1 MELYLDL
8 RSQPCRSV
16 FMFAKLNA
24 IPFDFK
30 LVDLAK
36 GEQYGEEFGKISP
49 VRKVPVM
56 KDGDFVLT
64 ESVAILQ
71 YLAEKHASRLPD
83 HWYPADLRQ
92 RARVNEYLSWQ
103 QMNLRAHGSKVFLL
117 KVGRRHYPFNT
128 SLSTSALYVRVF
140 VEELSQTVDVLDK
153 YFLGEKLFLCGASI
167 SLADLVA
174 VAEIMQPVS
183 SGVDVFSGRPKLS
196 AWCERVKKEVGVA
209 LFDEANAAIMTSGGV
224 PQSLREAGL
233 PQIFKDKFKKTFL

>member
-117 KVGRRHYPFNT
+117 KVGLDSY
-128 SLSTSALYVRVF
+128 
-140 VEELSQTVDVLDK
+140 ELSQTVDVLDK

>member
-8 RSQPCRSV
+8 RSQPCRSL
-16 FMFAKLNA
+16 FMFAKANA
-24 IPFDFK
+24 IPFQFK

-49 VRKVPVM
+49 IRKVPVM

-71 YLAEKHASRLPD
+71 YLVEKHASFLAD

-117 KVGRRHYPFNT
+117 KNMYPVVMGQEVPEDKM
-128 SLSTSALYVRVF
+128 SSA
-140 VEELSQTVDVLDK
+140 VEELTQAVDILEN
-153 YFLGEKLFLCGASI
+153 YFLGESLFLCGASI
-167 SLADLVA
+167 SLADVVA
-174 VAEIMQPVS
+174 MAEIMQPVS
-183 SGVDVFSGRPKLS
+183 SGVDVFSTRPKLS
-196 AWCERVKKEVGVA
+196 AWRERVKKEVGVA
-209 LFDEANAAIMTSGGV
+209 LFDEAHAAIMTSGGV
-224 PQSLREAGL
+224 AQTLREGGL
-233 PQIFKDKFKKTFL
+233 PQIFKDKFKKAFL

>member
-8 RSQPCRSV
+8 RSQPCRSL
-16 FMFAKLNA
+16 FMFAKVNA
-24 IPFDFK
+24 IPFEFK

-49 VRKVPVM
+49 IRKVPVM

-71 YLAEKHASRLPD
+71 YLAEKHASFLPD

-117 KVGRRHYPFNT
+117 KNMYPLVMGHEVPEDKM
-128 SLSTSALYVRVF
+128 SSA
-140 VEELSQTVDVLDK
+140 VEELTQAVDVLEK
-153 YFLGEKLFLCGASI
+153 HFLGESLFLCGASI

-174 VAEIMQPVS
+174 MAEIMQPVS
-183 SGVDVFSGRPKLS
+183 SGVDVFSERTKLS
-196 AWCERVKKEVGVA
+196 AWRERVKKEVGVA
-209 LFDEANAAIMTSGGV
+209 LFDEVNAAIMTSGAV
-224 PQSLREAGL
+224 AQTLREGGL

>member
-117 KVGRRHYPFNT
+117 KVGVPT
-128 SLSTSALYVRVF
+128 
-140 VEELSQTVDVLDK
+140 ELSQTVDVLDK

>member
-8 RSQPCRSV
+8 RSQPCRSL
-16 FMFAKLNA
+16 FMFARVNA

-49 VRKVPVM
+49 IRKVPVM

-64 ESVAILQ
+64 ESIAILQ
-71 YLAEKHASRLPD
+71 YLAEKHASSLPD
-83 HWYPADLRQ
+83 HWYPADLQQ

-117 KVGRRHYPFNT
+117 KNMYPLVMGQEVPEDKM
-128 SLSTSALYVRVF
+128 SSA
-140 VEELSQTVDVLDK
+140 VEEINQTVDVLEK
-153 YFLGEKLFLCGASI
+153 HFLGESLFLCGASI

-196 AWCERVKKEVGVA
+196 AWRERVKKEIGVA
-209 LFDEANAAIMTSGGV
+209 LFDEANAAIMASGGV
-224 PQSLREAGL
+224 THSLRERDL
-233 PQIFKDKFKKTFL
+233 PQIFKDKFKKAFM

>member
-117 KVGRRHYPFNT
+117 KSKVC
-128 SLSTSALYVRVF
+128 VF

>member
-1 MELYLDL
+1 MELYMDL
-8 RSQPCRSV
+8 LSQPCRSV

-30 LVDLAK
+30 MVDLAK

-56 KDGDFVLT
+56 KDGDFILT

-71 YLAEKHASRLPD
+71 YLAEKHASRIPD

-117 KVGRRHYPFNT
+117 KNMYPLVMGQPVPKDKM
-128 SLSTSALYVRVF
+128 SSV
-140 VEELSQTVDVLDK
+140 VEELSQTVDVLEK
-153 YFLGEKLFLCGASI
+153 YFLGENLFLCGASI

-196 AWCERVKKEVGVA
+196 AWRERVKEEVGVA

-224 PQSLREAGL
+224 AQSLREAGL
-233 PQIFKDKFKKTFL
+233 PQIFKDKFKKTFS

>member
-16 FMFAKLNA
+16 FMFARVNA
-24 IPFDFK
+24 IPFEFK

-36 GEQYGEEFGKISP
+36 GEQYSEEFSKISP

-117 KVGRRHYPFNT
+117 KNMYPVVMGQEVPGDKMSSAVG
-128 SLSTSALYVRVF
+128 
-140 VEELSQTVDVLDK
+140 ELTQSVDTLEK
-153 YFLGEKLFLCGASI
+153 HFLGERLFLCGPSI

-196 AWCERVKKEVGVA
+196 AWRDRVKEVVGAA
-209 LFDEANAAIMTSGGV
+209 LFDEANAAIMIPGGTA
-224 PQSLREAGL
+224 QALREVAL
-233 PQIFKDKFKKTFL
+233 PDSLKDRYKKLFM

>member
-117 KVGRRHYPFNT
+117 KVGSFKF
-128 SLSTSALYVRVF
+128 VVV

>member
-117 KVGRRHYPFNT
+117 KVG
-128 SLSTSALYVRVF
+128 L